1 MNALRPWHL
10 VVLLITGLLCAG
22 GTVAVVAA
30 LLALVKR
37 GNR

>member
-1 MNALRPWHL
+1 MHALKPWHM
-10 VVLLITGLLCAG
+10 VILLITSLLCVG

-30 LLALVKR
+30 LLALVRR